1 MFLKTFLLHCC
12 KTLETYFSWIIFHGG
27 GVVGASGGGCIGET
41 ARLHHQLFVRRG
53 DIHPCALSGLPL
65 GLWTLFSEQQLHA
78 SLHLIVRSLFPH
90 GLHQNVTGFRGGST
104 AGQARG
110 CTGFTG
116 STAVA
121 RSATQKTNLH
131 LGKPNVTS
139 SFCIATGRR
148 PHAMPVYGTSTMRCP
163 DHARGT
169 WGLRA
174 LNMTPYRGSTMC
186 PHNKSRPQRI
196 HAGREG
202 PFAQSRALV
211 NSSPPTKSPRA
222 ISPVRGLSSFGCV
235 CTSMG

>member
-1 MFLKTFLLHCC
+1 M
-12 KTLETYFSWIIFHGG
+12 
-27 GVVGASGGGCIGET
+27 
-41 ARLHHQLFVRRG
+41 
-53 DIHPCALSGLPL
+53 
-65 GLWTLFSEQQLHA
+65 
-78 SLHLIVRSLFPH
+78 
-90 GLHQNVTGFRGGST
+90 
-104 AGQARG
+104 
-110 CTGFTG
+110 
-116 STAVA
+116 
-121 RSATQKTNLH
+121 
-131 LGKPNVTS
+131 TS

-222 ISPVRGLSSFGCV
+222 ISPVRGCHPLDAYVQAWDDRPPHGPLRAQCRLVGEVHFGCVRSRAGPVPDLSSFALQLAHGDAPAPLRPPTTAYGTV
-235 CTSMG
+235 LHVLPATATPSFP